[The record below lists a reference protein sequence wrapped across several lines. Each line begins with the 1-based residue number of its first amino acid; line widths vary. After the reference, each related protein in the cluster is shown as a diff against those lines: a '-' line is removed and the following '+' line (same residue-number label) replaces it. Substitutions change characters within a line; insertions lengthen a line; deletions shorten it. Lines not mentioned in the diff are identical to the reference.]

1 MSRGIYV
8 HIPYCQRRCSYCDFA
23 TFELDLKK
31 NGYLEPKEYVDLL
44 CQEIQAR
51 GSLWADQHIKS
62 IYFGGGTPSLVPT
75 SYIEHIL
82 NTIRSTGII
91 FDPLTTE
98 VTIEINPETL
108 SSQSLD
114 AYIKMGINR
123 FSVGAQT
130 FHPKILKS
138 IGRDHDPSQ
147 IVATLK
153 LLKERELNYT
163 FDLLFALPQ
172 QTLEDLNKDLDI
184 ICEFSPKHLSAYC
197 LTVPSGHPLESG
209 RPPEDHQVEMFG
221 LISSRLSEVG
231 LKKYEISNF
240 AVPGFESKH
249 NLLYWQD
256 EDYLGVGLSAH
267 SHLLQDSYGV
277 RFWNPKTFSDYKEM
291 VLQGPSLGNIS
302 EHSKESLSYEEA
314 LTDFCHVSLRL
325 TEGLNMD
332 KLRYRF
338 GEAAASLAVP
348 RLHKLEKM
356 NLLLPTE
363 NGFTLTAKGELL
375 SNQVFQEL
383 LFSK

>member
-31 NGYLEPKEYVDLL
+31 NGYLEPKEYVDLV

-51 GSLWADQHIKS
+51 GSLWAEQHIKS
-62 IYFGGGTPSLVPT
+62 IYFGGGTPSLVPPE
-75 SYIEHIL
+75 YISQIL
-82 NTIRSTGII
+82 SSIRSAGIN
-91 FDPLTTE
+91 FDTLTTE
-98 VTIEINPETL
+98 ITIEINPETL
-108 SSQSLD
+108 TTKSLD
-114 AYIKMGINR
+114 SYIKMGINR

-147 IVATLK
+147 IISTLN
-153 LLKERELNYT
+153 LLKERDLNYT
-163 FDLLFALPQ
+163 FDLLFALPN
-172 QTLEDLNKDLDI
+172 QTIDDLKKDLDTI
-184 ICEFSPKHLSAYC
+184 SNFSPKHLSAYC
-197 LTVPSGHPLESG
+197 LTVPSGHPLEHG
-209 RPPEDHQVEMFG
+209 RPAEEHQVEMFG
-221 LISSRLSEVG
+221 IITDSLKQIN

-267 SHLLQDSYGV
+267 SHLLQDSNGI
-277 RFWNPKTFSDYKEM
+277 RFWNPKTFNEYKSM
-291 VLQGPSLGNIS
+291 VVKGSSLDQIDDQF
-302 EHSKESLSYEEA
+302 KESLSYEEA

-325 TEGLNMD
+325 TEGLGMD

-338 GEAAASLAVP
+338 GESVMDLVVP
-348 RLHKLEKM
+348 RLQNLEKKT
-356 NLLLPTE
+356 LILPTE
-363 NGFTLTAKGELL
+363 NGYTLTAKGELL